1 MLKGDTDPEKRPVS
15 SARQSDHEK
24 RPIWNI
30 VEENNHR
37 QYDKENNGLQT
48 NVFLAAQTNHGRIG
62 TDQRQVSQGTPTR
75 TRSEEEHGH
84 THPGYAGG
92 TGITIISGYWNK
104 RNGGNPFS
112 QITTR
117 QAEKPVSDNTGI
129 PDRID
134 RHMGPTHTGQGTLR

>member
-1 MLKGDTDPEKRPVS
+1 MLKGDTDPEKRPVRAQDS
-15 SARQSDHEK
+15 RTTK
-24 RPIWNI
+24 RGQFGTLLKKTITDNMT
-30 VEENNHR
+30 R
-37 QYDKENNGLQT
+37 KTMDSKRT
-48 NVFLAAQTNHGRIG
+48 FFLAAQTNHGRIG